1 MSRPARG
8 LLAPENRAVS
18 LAVMASMALAFYNA
32 ISVTAA
38 LPEIGADLGRV
49 ALTQWVITV
58 ELLAAAIAVLAIG
71 PFIDGS
77 GVRRAYRLAI
87 VGFAATS
94 ALCAAA
100 PTMEV
105 LVAARLLQGLATGSL
120 IGTGVTCIGL
130 AYDSSLRPRA
140 YALVASVWGVMGVG
154 GPALAAVLVTTL
166 GWRSVFAVNLPV
178 AAVAAAAGW
187 NRVPAE
193 AMAEAE
199 PLDRWGLALMG
210 AMAVALLLATS
221 TLQWSSV
228 ALMVLAAVLYGLY
241 VRHARR
247 RPGPIVHISHITGR
261 QWWPVHVVAI
271 ASIAGGTGTSV
282 FLPLY
287 LKGARGTS
295 LSFAAFAVLWPTVGW
310 AAASWVASK
319 LQERMR
325 AQSVVV
331 IGSVILTGGAVAVTV
346 ATAVT
351 ASFPV
356 VFAAFVWVGWGIGTI
371 TSSSLVLLQSRADTA
386 EMGRVSSAH
395 QFIRSLGWAY
405 GAAVAG
411 MVLFWVLERTT
422 GDVEAVRG
430 LLDDSGSSLDTT
442 LAADLSSAYAWS
454 LGALAAIS
462 ALTVPAALALFRSYN
477 PDLTARD

>member
-1 MSRPARG
+1 MRRASGG
-8 LLAPENRAVS
+8 LLASENRAVS

-32 ISVTAA
+32 TSVTAA

-87 VGFAATS
+87 IGFAASS
-94 ALCAAA
+94 AMCAAA

-105 LVAARLLQGLATGSL
+105 LVAARLVQGLATGSL
-120 IGTGVTCIGL
+120 IGTAMTCIGL
-130 AYDSSLRPRA
+130 AFSPALRPRA
-140 YALVASVWGVMGVG
+140 YALVASVWGVMGVS
-154 GPALAAVLVTTL
+154 GPAVAAALVSTL
-166 GWRSVFAVNLPV
+166 GWRSVFAANLPV
-178 AAVAAAAGW
+178 AAVAAVAAW

-193 AMAEAE
+193 PMARAE
-199 PLDRWGLALMG
+199 RLDRRGLALMG
-210 AMAVALLLATS
+210 AISIALLLATS
-221 TLQWSSV
+221 SLQWSSI
-228 ALMVLAAVLYGLY
+228 ALMVLAVMLYGLY

-247 RPGPIVHISHITGR
+247 RPEPIMHISHITGR
-261 QWWPVHVVAI
+261 EWWPIHVVAI

-287 LKGARGTS
+287 LRGGRGTS

-310 AAASWVASK
+310 AAASWVSSK

-325 AQSVVV
+325 AQSVTV
-331 IGSVILTGGAVAVTV
+331 IGAFILTGGAVAVTAAV
-346 ATAVT
+346 ATSA
-351 ASFPV
+351 PYMV
-356 VFAAFVWVGWGIGTI
+356 VFAAFVWLGWGIGTI
-371 TSSSLVLLQSRADTA
+371 TTSSMALLQNRAGNA
-386 EMGRVSSAH
+386 EMGRVTSAH

-411 MVLFWVLERTT
+411 MVLFWVVERRA
-422 GDVEAVRG
+422 GDAEAVRS
-430 LLDDSGSSLDTT
+430 LLDDSAVEFDAV
-442 LAADLSSAYAWS
+442 LANTLSSAYAWS
-454 LGALAAIS
+454 LGALGVIS
-462 ALTVPAALALFRSYN
+462 AMTVPAALALLHRYN
-477 PDLTARD
+477 PDRITRD

>member
-1 MSRPARG
+1 MSRPVRG

-18 LAVMASMALAFYNA
+18 LAVTASMALAFYNA
-32 ISVTAA
+32 TSVTAA

-77 GVRRAYRLAI
+77 GVRRAYRFAVI
-87 VGFAATS
+87 GFAAAS

-105 LVAARLLQGLATGSL
+105 LVGARLVQGLATGSL
-120 IGTGVTCIGL
+120 IGTAMTCIGL
-130 AYDSSLRPRA
+130 AYAPDLRPRA
-140 YALVASVWGVMGVG
+140 YAMVASVWGVMGVG
-154 GPALAAVLVTTL
+154 GPAVAAALVSTL

-178 AAVAAAAGW
+178 AAVAAIAAW

-193 AMAEAE
+193 AQARAE
-199 PLDRWGLALMG
+199 PLDRRGLALMG
-210 AMAVALLLATS
+210 AIAVALLLATS
-221 TLQWSSV
+221 SLQWSSI
-228 ALMVLAAVLYGLY
+228 ALMVLAVALYALY

-271 ASIAGGTGTSV
+271 ASIAGGTGASV

-310 AAASWVASK
+310 AVASWVSSK

-331 IGSVILTGGAVAVTV
+331 IGSFILTAGAAAITV
-346 ATAVT
+346 AAATA
-351 ASFPV
+351 APHALL
-356 VFAAFVWVGWGIGTI
+356 FAAFVLLGWGIGTI
-371 TSSSLVLLQSRADTA
+371 TPSSMALLQNRADSA
-386 EMGRVSSAH
+386 EMGRVTSAH

-405 GAAVAG
+405 GAALAG
-411 MVLFWVLERTT
+411 MVLFWVVERRA
-422 GDVEAVRG
+422 GDVEAVRA
-430 LLDDSGSSLDTT
+430 LLDDSDAGLDTA
-442 LAADLSSAYAWS
+442 LAATLSSAYAWS
-454 LGALAAIS
+454 LGALGVIS
-462 ALTVPAALALFRSYN
+462 ALTVPAALGLYRSYN
-477 PDLTARD
+477 PDRITRD

>member
-18 LAVMASMALAFYNA
+18 LAVAASMALAFYNA
-32 ISVTAA
+32 ISVPAA

-71 PFIDGS
+71 PFIDGA

-87 VGFAATS
+87 VGFAAS
-94 ALCAAA
+94 SSLCAAA

-105 LVAARLLQGLATGSL
+105 LVGARMLQGAFTGSL
-120 IGTGVTCIGL
+120 IGAGVTCIGL
-130 AYDSSLRPRA
+130 AYDSALRPRA
-140 YALVASVWGVMGVG
+140 YALVASVWGVMGVS
-154 GPALAAVLVTTL
+154 GPALAAVLVSTL

-178 AAVAAAAGW
+178 AAAAAAAGW
-187 NRVPAE
+187 NRVPAQ

-199 PLDRWGLALMG
+199 PLDRRGLALVG
-210 AMAVALLLATS
+210 AISVALLLATS
-221 TLQWSSV
+221 SLQWSSI
-228 ALMVLAAVLYGLY
+228 ALMALAVLLYGLY
-241 VRHARR
+241 VRHAR

-310 AAASWVASK
+310 AVASWVASK

-325 AQSVVV
+325 VQSVVV
-331 IGSVILTGGAVAVTV
+331 IGSLILTGGAAAVTV
-346 ATAVT
+346 AVA
-351 ASFPV
+351 AKAPFPL

-371 TSSSLVLLQSRADTA
+371 TTSSLVLLQGRADFA

-411 MVLFWVLERTT
+411 MVLFWVLGRSA

-430 LLDDSGSSLDTT
+430 LLDDSGDGIDTA
-442 LAADLSSAYAWS
+442 LADALSSAYAWS

-462 ALTVPAALALFRSYN
+462 ALTVPAALVLSRSYN
-477 PDLTARD
+477 PDRITRD

>member
-32 ISVTAA
+32 TSVTAA

-71 PFIDGS
+71 PFIDGA
-77 GVRRAYRLAI
+77 GVRRAYRLAV
-87 VGFAATS
+87 VGFAAAS
-94 ALCAAA
+94 ALCSAA

-105 LVAARLLQGLATGSL
+105 LVVARLVQGLATGSL
-120 IGTGVTCIGL
+120 IGAAMTCIGL
-130 AYDSSLRPRA
+130 AYDPALRPRA
-140 YALVASVWGVMGVG
+140 YALVASVWGVMGVS
-154 GPALAAVLVTTL
+154 GPAVAAALVSTL
-166 GWRSVFAVNLPV
+166 GWRSVFAANLPV
-178 AAVAAAAGW
+178 AAVAAIAAW

-193 AMAEAE
+193 ARARAE
-199 PLDRWGLALMG
+199 PLDRRGLALMG
-210 AMAVALLLATS
+210 AISVALLLATS
-221 TLQWSSV
+221 SLQWSSIL
-228 ALMVLAAVLYGLY
+228 LMVLAVLLYGLY

-271 ASIAGGTGTSV
+271 ASIAGGTGASV

-287 LKGARGTS
+287 LKGGRGTS

-310 AAASWVASK
+310 AAASWVSSK

-331 IGSVILTGGAVAVTV
+331 IGSFILTYRGGR
-346 ATAVT
+346 
-351 ASFPV
+351 SH
-356 VFAAFVWVGWGIGTI
+356 GGGRRGG
-371 TSSSLVLLQSRADTA
+371 SLRA
-386 EMGRVSSAH
+386 
-395 QFIRSLGWAY
+395 L
-405 GAAVAG
+405 
-411 MVLFWVLERTT
+411 
-422 GDVEAVRG
+422 VRG
-430 LLDDSGSSLDTT
+430 LRVAGVGHRDHHHLEHGAAAEPGRLRRDGQGDLGSPVHPVARVGLRRRGGGDGPVLGGGAQSG
-442 LAADLSSAYAWS
+442 
-454 LGALAAIS
+454 
-462 ALTVPAALALFRSYN
+462 
-477 PDLTARD
+477 

>member
-1 MSRPARG
+1 MSRPAR

-32 ISVTAA
+32 ISVPGA

-58 ELLAAAIAVLAIG
+58 ELLAAAVAVLAIG

-87 VGFAATS
+87 VGFATAS

-105 LVAARLLQGLATGSL
+105 LVGARMLQGLFTGAL
-120 IGTGVTCIGL
+120 IGTAVTCVGL
-130 AYDSSLRPRA
+130 AYDSTLRPRA
-140 YALVASVWGVMGVG
+140 YALVASVWGVMGVA
-154 GPALAAVLVTTL
+154 GPAVAAVLVSTL
-166 GWRSVFAVNLPV
+166 GWRAVFAANLPV
-178 AAVAAAAGW
+178 AAAAAAAGW
-187 NRVPAE
+187 KRVPAE
-193 AMAEAE
+193 AMAQAE

-210 AMAVALLLATS
+210 GISVALLLATS

-228 ALMVLAAVLYGLY
+228 ALMALAALLYGLY

-247 RPGPIVHISHITGR
+247 RPGPIVHIAHITGR

-271 ASIAGGTGTSV
+271 ASIAGGTGASV

-310 AAASWVASK
+310 AAAAWVASK

-331 IGSVILTGGAVAVTV
+331 IGSFVLTSGAVAVTV
-346 ATAVT
+346 AVATTAP
-351 ASFPV
+351 FPA

-371 TSSSLVLLQSRADTA
+371 TTSSLVLLQGRADST

-411 MVLFWVLERTT
+411 MVLFWVLGRKA

-430 LLDDSGSSLDTT
+430 LLDDSGASLDTA
-442 LAADLSSAYAWS
+442 LADALSSAYAWS

-477 PDLTARD
+477 PDRITRD

>member
-1 MSRPARG
+1 MGPPARG

-130 AYDSSLRPRA
+130 AFDSSLRPRA

-193 AMAEAE
+193 AMAKAE

-295 LSFAAFAVLWPTVGW
+295 LPFAAFAVLWPTVGW

-325 AQSVVV
+325 AQTVVV
-331 IGSVILTGGAVAVTV
+331 IGSVILTGGAVAVTA

-411 MVLFWVLERTT
+411 MVLFWVLERTA

>member
-1 MSRPARG
+1 M
-8 LLAPENRAVS
+8 S

-140 YALVASVWGVMGVG
+140 YALVASVWGVMGMG
-154 GPALAAVLVTTL
+154 GPAVAAVLVTTL

-228 ALMVLAAVLYGLY
+228 ALMVLAALLYGLY

-319 LQERMR
+319 LQEHMR

-331 IGSVILTGGAVAVTV
+331 IGSFILTSGAVAVTA

-351 ASFPV
+351 APFPV

-411 MVLFWVLERTT
+411 MVLFWVLERTA

-430 LLDDSGSSLDTT
+430 LLDDSGTSLDTT
-442 LAADLSSAYAWS
+442 LAAALSSAYAWS

>member
-1 MSRPARG
+1 MGPPARG

-199 PLDRWGLALMG
+199 PLDRLGLALMG

-228 ALMVLAAVLYGLY
+228 ALMVLAAALYGLY

-331 IGSVILTGGAVAVTV
+331 IGSVILTGGAVAVTA

-411 MVLFWVLERTT
+411 MVLFWVLERTA

-430 LLDDSGSSLDTT
+430 LLDDSGQSLDTT
-442 LAADLSSAYAWS
+442 LAADLATAYAWS

-477 PDLTARD
+477 PDLTTRD

>member
-1 MSRPARG
+1 MGPPARG

-87 VGFAATS
+87 IGFAATS

-130 AYDSSLRPRA
+130 AFDSSLRPRA

-193 AMAEAE
+193 AMAKAE

-295 LSFAAFAVLWPTVGW
+295 LPFAAFAVLWPTVGW

-325 AQSVVV
+325 AQTVVV
-331 IGSVILTGGAVAVTV
+331 IGSVILTGGAVAVTA

-411 MVLFWVLERTT
+411 MVLFWVLERTA

-462 ALTVPAALALFRSYN
+462 VLTVPAALALFRSYN

>member
-18 LAVMASMALAFYNA
+18 LAVAASVALAFYNA
-32 ISVTAA
+32 TSVTAA
-38 LPEIGADLGRV
+38 LPDIGADLGRV

-58 ELLAAAIAVLAIG
+58 ELLTAAIAVLAIG

-87 VGFAATS
+87 VGFAVAS

-105 LVAARLLQGLATGSL
+105 LVGARLLQGFATGSL
-120 IGTGVTCIGL
+120 IGTAMTCIGL
-130 AYDSSLRPRA
+130 AYDGALRPRA

-154 GPALAAVLVTTL
+154 GPAVAAVLVSTL
-166 GWRSVFAVNLPV
+166 GWRAVFAVNLPV
-178 AAVAAAAGW
+178 AAAAAAAGW
-187 NRVPAE
+187 NRVPAQ
-193 AMAEAE
+193 AMARAE
-199 PLDRWGLALMG
+199 PLDRRGLALMG
-210 AMAVALLLATS
+210 AISVALLLATS
-221 TLQWSSV
+221 SLQWSSI
-228 ALMVLAAVLYGLY
+228 ALMVLAVVLYGLY
-241 VRHARR
+241 VRHSRC
-247 RPGPIVHISHITGR
+247 RPGPIVHISHITGP

-271 ASIAGGTGTSV
+271 ASIAGGTGASV

-310 AAASWVASK
+310 AAASWVSSK

-346 ATAVT
+346 AAATA
-351 ASFPV
+351 APYAL
-356 VFAAFVWVGWGIGTI
+356 VFAAFLWLGWGIGTI
-371 TSSSLVLLQSRADTA
+371 TPSSMALLQDQADSA
-386 EMGRVSSAH
+386 EMGRVTSAH

-405 GAAVAG
+405 GAAIAG
-411 MVLFWVLERTT
+411 MVLFWVVETRA
-422 GDVEAVRG
+422 GDAEAVRA
-430 LLDDSGSSLDTT
+430 LLDDSGTSFDTALADT
-442 LAADLSSAYAWS
+442 LSKAYAWS
-454 LGALAAIS
+454 LGALGVIS
-462 ALTVPAALALFRSYN
+462 ALTVPAAVALFRSYN
-477 PDLTARD
+477 PDRITRD

>member
-1 MSRPARG
+1 MRRPARG

-32 ISVTAA
+32 TSVTAA
-38 LPEIGADLGRV
+38 LPEIGAELGRV

-87 VGFAATS
+87 VGFAAAST
-94 ALCAAA
+94 LCAAA

-105 LVAARLLQGLATGSL
+105 LVAARLLQGLFTGSL
-120 IGTGVTCIGL
+120 IGTAVTCIGL
-130 AYDSSLRPRA
+130 AYGSDLRPRA

-154 GPALAAVLVTTL
+154 GPAVAAVLVSTL
-166 GWRSVFAVNLPV
+166 GWRAVFWVNLPV

-193 AMAEAE
+193 AMAKAE
-199 PLDRWGLALMG
+199 PLDRRGLALMS
-210 AMAVALLLATS
+210 AIAAALLLATS
-221 TLQWSSV
+221 TLQWSSI
-228 ALMVLAAVLYGLY
+228 ALMALAVLLYGLY

-247 RPGPIVHISHITGR
+247 RPGPIVHIAHITGR

-287 LKGARGTS
+287 LRGGRGTS

-310 AAASWVASK
+310 AAASWASSK
-319 LQERMR
+319 LQERIP
-325 AQSVVV
+325 AQQVVV
-331 IGSVILTGGAVAVTV
+331 IGSVILTASAVAVT
-346 ATAVT
+346 AAAGVT
-351 ASFPV
+351 APFPLL
-356 VFAAFVWVGWGIGTI
+356 FAAFVCLGWGIGTI
-371 TSSSLVLLQSRADTA
+371 TTSSLALLQSQADPT

-395 QFIRSLGWAY
+395 QFIRALGWAY

-411 MVLFWVLERTT
+411 MVLFWIVERRA
-422 GDVEAVRG
+422 GNVEAVRG
-430 LLDDSGSSLDTT
+430 LLDDSAAAVDTM
-442 LAADLSSAYAWS
+442 LADALASAYAWS
-454 LGALAAIS
+454 LGTLAAIS
-462 ALTVPAALALFRSYN
+462 ALTVPAALVLSRSYN
-477 PDLTARD
+477 PDRITRD

>member
-1 MSRPARG
+1 MRRPARG

-18 LAVMASMALAFYNA
+18 LAVSASMALAFYNA
-32 ISVTAA
+32 ISVPAA

-71 PFIDGS
+71 PFIDGA

-87 VGFAATS
+87 VGFAAAS

-105 LVAARLLQGLATGSL
+105 LVAARMLQGVFTGSL
-120 IGTGVTCIGL
+120 VGAGVTCIGL
-130 AYDSSLRPRA
+130 AYDSALLPRA
-140 YALVASVWGVMGVG
+140 YAMVASVWGVVGVS
-154 GPALAAVLVTTL
+154 GPALAAVLVSTL

-178 AAVAAAAGW
+178 AAAAAAAGW

-199 PLDRWGLALMG
+199 PLDRRGLALVG
-210 AMAVALLLATS
+210 AIAVALLLATS
-221 TLQWSSV
+221 SLQWSSV
-228 ALMVLAAVLYGLY
+228 ALMALAALLYGLY

-247 RPGPIVHISHITGR
+247 PGPIVHVAHITGR
-261 QWWPVHVVAI
+261 QWWPAHMVAI

-295 LSFAAFAVLWPTVGW
+295 LSFAAFAVLWPMVGW
-310 AAASWVASK
+310 AVGSWVASK

-325 AQSVVV
+325 VQRVVV
-331 IGSVILTGGAVAVTV
+331 IGSFVLTSGAVAVTV
-346 ATAVT
+346 AA
-351 ASFPV
+351 AAAAPFPL

-371 TSSSLVLLQSRADTA
+371 TSSGLVLLQGQADPA

-411 MVLFWVLERTT
+411 MVLFWVVERKV

-430 LLDDSGSSLDTT
+430 LLDDSGTAVDAA
-442 LAADLSSAYAWS
+442 LADALSSAYAWS
-454 LGALAAIS
+454 LGALAAIC
-462 ALTVPAALALFRSYN
+462 ALTVPAALVLSRSYN
-477 PDLTARD
+477 PDRITRD

>member
-1 MSRPARG
+1 MTRPARG

-18 LAVMASMALAFYNA
+18 LAVSASMALAFYNA
-32 ISVTAA
+32 ISVPAA

-58 ELLAAAIAVLAIG
+58 ELLAAAIAVLVIG
-71 PFIDGS
+71 PFIDGA

-87 VGFAATS
+87 VGFAAAS

-105 LVAARLLQGLATGSL
+105 LVGARMLQGVFTGSL
-120 IGTGVTCIGL
+120 IGAGVTCIGL
-130 AYDSSLRPRA
+130 AYDSALRPRA
-140 YALVASVWGVMGVG
+140 YALVASVWGVVGVS
-154 GPALAAVLVTTL
+154 GPALAAVLVSTL
-166 GWRSVFAVNLPV
+166 GWRSVFAANLPV
-178 AAVAAAAGW
+178 AAAAAAAGW

-199 PLDRWGLALMG
+199 PLDRRGLALVG
-210 AMAVALLLATS
+210 AIAVALLLATS
-221 TLQWSSV
+221 SLQWSSV
-228 ALMVLAAVLYGLY
+228 ALMGLAAVLYGLY

-247 RPGPIVHISHITGR
+247 RPGPIVHLAHITGR
-261 QWWPVHVVAI
+261 QWWPVHVAAI

-310 AAASWVASK
+310 AVGSWVASK

-325 AQSVVV
+325 AQRVVV
-331 IGSVILTGGAVAVTV
+331 IGSFILTSG

-351 ASFPV
+351 AAAATEAPFPL

-371 TSSSLVLLQSRADTA
+371 TTSSLVLLQDQADPA
-386 EMGRVSSAH
+386 QMGRVSSAH

-411 MVLFWVLERTT
+411 MVLFWVVERKA

-430 LLDDSGSSLDTT
+430 LLDDSGAAVDTA
-442 LAADLSSAYAWS
+442 LADALSSAYAWS
-454 LGALAAIS
+454 LGALAAIC
-462 ALTVPAALALFRSYN
+462 ALTVPAALVLSRSYN
-477 PDLTARD
+477 PDRITRD